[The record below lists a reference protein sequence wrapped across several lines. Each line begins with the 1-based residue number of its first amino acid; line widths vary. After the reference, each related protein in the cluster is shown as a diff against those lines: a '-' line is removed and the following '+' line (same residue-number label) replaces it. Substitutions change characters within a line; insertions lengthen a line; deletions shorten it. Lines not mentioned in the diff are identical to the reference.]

1 VLQAARPFF
10 VVPFLSRLGSIG
22 AAGVQ
27 ALLARL
33 GALLA
38 VVVLV
43 LGAFV
48 VALLANFDALAHDVR
63 RMGRVTRNKS
73 GRESTDI
80 GAVAVEPDAGHLH
93 GDIFFLEA
101 GIGAILAGS
110 YAAGEGREDILVF
123 GRGVFHKIDRV
134 RSNN

>member
-1 VLQAARPFF
+1 VLRAARPFF
-10 VVPFLSRLGSIG
+10 VVPFFGRLGSVG
-22 AAGVQ
+22 AAGIQ
-27 ALLARL
+27 ALLASLR
-33 GALLA
+33 ALLA

-63 RMGRVTRNKS
+63 RMGRVTRDKS

-93 GDIFFLEA
+93 GNIFFFEA
-101 GIGAILAGS
+101 SIGAILAGG
-110 YAAGEGREDILVF
+110 YAAGQGREDILVF
-123 GRGVFHKIDRV
+123 GRGVFHKTERV
-134 RSNN
+134 RSTN